1 MNERRLSELGTMQ
14 AEPPGKEDVIKAE
27 DTSPREVRLR
37 VCKHHAG
44 TGVRIRTLET
54 VEVGTRALVPLPH
67 SLL

>member
-1 MNERRLSELGTMQ
+1 MQ

-37 VCKHHAG
+37 VCKHQAG
-44 TGVRIRTLET
+44 TGVRSRTLET